1 MLQSKSIG
9 DKIAAARKKAN
20 LSQAELAQQVSISA
34 QAVGKWERGESMP
47 DISTLNR
54 LAELLGV
61 DLNYFSEN
69 FPSANVDMPAQDTLP
84 EQPAGSAAGA
94 AQQKRNWDMSRLN
107 LRDSD
112 FSGLNNVH
120 EKLGSSNILR
130 CLFVGSDLSGLILGS
145 NNIEGCNFTDSDLSN
160 SQIQNSN
167 IDKSVFTNCQLRGAQ
182 FSKNNIGNCDFSH
195 ADFTQAVIR
204 YSNLGGCAFANA
216 IWKGTSFVEM
226 QLQDVVFDGT
236 FDGCS
241 FENCTFYNV
250 KFQQATLTN
259 TFFKNNKRFKRV
271 QFIDCKVDKITY
283 AFLKS
288 NLADL
293 SGISLLD

>member
-9 DKIAAARKKAN
+9 DKIAAARKRLN

-69 FPSANVDMPAQDTLP
+69 FPSANADMPTVETLP
-84 EQPAGSAAGA
+84 EQPAGSLAGA

-107 LRDSD
+107 LQDSD
-112 FSGLNNVH
+112 CSGLKNLH
-120 EKLGSSNILR
+120 EKFGSSNILR
-130 CLFVGSDLSGLILGS
+130 CLFVGSDLSGLLLSS
-145 NNIEGCNFTDSDLSN
+145 NNIESCDFSDSDLHN

-167 IDKSVFTNCQLRGAQ
+167 LDKSVFKNCLLRETQ
-182 FSKNNIGNCDFSH
+182 FSKSNIDNCDFAH
-195 ADFTQAVIR
+195 ADFFQAIFR
-204 YSNLGGCAFANA
+204 YSNFGKCNLANA

-226 QLQDVVFDGT
+226 QLQDVIFEGSL
-236 FDGCS
+236 DGCS

-293 SGISLLD
+293 SGVSLLD